1 MMSRIFVHAML
12 ASLAPLLLVAGLAP
26 APSLAHHSIG
36 GEFDAEDEITI
47 EAVVR
52 ELHLINPHTYM
63 VVDVDS
69 RDGGTEEWVL
79 SFGPATKLIRG
90 SGWTPDTLVAG
101 DRITATGRHAR
112 TGNGIYVI
120 TLLTADGRSLL
131 DELQE

>member
-1 MMSRIFVHAML
+1 MSRIFGYAL
-12 ASLAPLLLVAGLAP
+12 TASLCALLLAAGLVP
-26 APSLAHHSIG
+26 APSVAHHSIG
-36 GEFDAEDEITI
+36 GEFDADDEVTI

-63 VVDVDS
+63 VVNVD
-69 RDGGTEEWVL
+69 RQDGGTEEWVL

-90 SGWTPDTLVAG
+90 SGWTPDILVAG